1 MNLSRQATR
10 RLATVALAAAAALGA
25 TTAQAVDLALDW
37 GTHGPARL
45 AQHNPG
51 PEGSFFVDT
60 YSFSLDAGSWQI
72 ASTAVANELML
83 GGNAVYSIIGGSY
96 GLYADPDG
104 TPESGDEDLVG
115 GTMSNFDGTTG
126 ELSMQATVGQG
137 RYYYL
142 VTGLAFGSAGGAYQL
157 TSAVAAVPE
166 PGSAA
171 MLLAGAAVLGG
182 IGWRRRRGDQKR

>member
-10 RLATVALAAAAALGA
+10 RLVAAAFTTAAALGA
-25 TTAQAVDLALDW
+25 TTAKAVDLALDW
-37 GTHGPARL
+37 GNHGPARL

-60 YSFSLDAGSWQI
+60 YAFSLDAGSWQI

-157 TSAVAAVPE
+157 TSAVTAVPE

-171 MLLAGAAVLGG
+171 MLLAGAALLGG
-182 IGWRRRRGDQKR
+182 IGWRRRRGQNR

>member
-1 MNLSRQATR
+1 MNLSRQALR
-10 RLATVALAAAAALGA
+10 HLAAAATATACTLGA
-25 TTAQAVDLALDW
+25 GTAAHAMDLSVDW

-60 YSFSLDAGSWQI
+60 HAFSLDAGSWQI

-83 GGNAVYSIIGGSY
+83 GNQAVYSIIGGSY

-126 ELSMQATVGQG
+126 QLSMQATVGQG

-166 PGSAA
+166 PASAA
-171 MLLAGAAVLGG
+171 MLLAGAAVMGG
-182 IGWRRRRGDQKR
+182 IGWRRQRRQNR